1 MENHM
6 GRNDNAMKRQ
16 PPSLN
21 LLNSSDGVNSSSTTR
36 MTNFP
41 FQQSSIYHLLQT
53 PPSPSPNTYK
63 MPSINQRGFEPMCVS
78 AGLPPTATPTSATDK
93 CHNIRLGSRRSSV
106 ASTAMIQEVSLPQ
119 PFTNDTFSSNGQPT
133 YPQCLPSPH
142 RSLVASSSYS
152 FHDCAQKAAVD
163 NFYHRNPNEVTNK
176 RFRPFVSTENQ
187 ENIEQVTKFAKL
199 ENGGKGR
206 RHQDH
211 EQLSLQL
218 PWTRQQQQHPQRPH
232 LQRTSHS
239 GSLMG
244 KTISPTSYTTTNPDG
259 PVLLHKF
266 PTVGSSQF
274 VAETNQSYIPNH
286 TPNDLGVKF
295 ETNMDRSNSCDVASN
310 SSTIRRNTQGA
321 MAKTIAERHIDKPI
335 SEYAIIVR
343 QAELA
348 VLNMDSQTHSKT
360 SVQIAEQNRERERQ
374 VYAFLWLMKNCVS
387 QPDSYVPRGR
397 IFAQYA
403 ASCAHNTLKP
413 LSQASLGKLIRAVFP
428 DLTTRRLGMRGQ
440 SRYHYCGLK
449 LAPDDSLSKQA
460 TIPISDGVRAP
471 PSATSIR
478 KADSSPLPHS
488 KHNSSLSSSSTTH
501 VDNAIGY
508 DSAGAG
514 TADFLSGAATPAI
527 AKLEPSPVSLE
538 QFSNDYEM
546 VFMEDLFEKVFA
558 NDVPIPSDYSLK
570 FPPIPKENLPPG
582 TDEDIVSALESLYHV
597 HCSTIFE
604 HIRFMKF
611 DQLPHC
617 LLLFGSGS
625 ISPQMYNLF
634 MSPELYDWVFECD
647 LITHVSLIKYLSRMV
662 SDYENISSAVILK
675 MDNFSKEYNE
685 LVSKAIIDLPVP
697 MVTKKKEIA
706 GNFSRL
712 MRKLVKYLKFT
723 KEISKIL
730 PNFKNMRQD
739 WDSYVNLDDVLD
751 FVNRDGY
758 EKVIEIIKTFMT
770 INVPAFLDELAAG
783 HLRLDIYVKGY
794 CELLSSVRDMPA
806 YKIMDGIAMFS
817 RAFMTDI
824 TLVLQQKGFPWYFLD
839 MLSSLLVG
847 YCFEINRFI
856 C

>member
-1 MENHM
+1 MNIENQI
-6 GRNDNAMKRQ
+6 GRNNNAMKRQ

-21 LLNSSDGVNSSSTTR
+21 LLNSSDGVNASSTTK

-41 FQQSSIYHLLQT
+41 LQQSSIYHLLQT
-53 PPSPSPNTYK
+53 PPSPSPNGYK
-63 MPSINQRGFEPMCVS
+63 VSSIQRGFEPMCVS
-78 AGLPPTATPTSATDK
+78 AAAIPPATATPTSATEK
-93 CHNIRLGSRRSSV
+93 CHNIRLGSRRSSA
-106 ASTAMIQEVSLPQ
+106 ASGTAMFHEVSLPH
-119 PFTNDTFSSNGQPT
+119 PFTNDSFTSSGQT
-133 YPQCLPSPH
+133 IYPQCLPSPH
-142 RSLVASSSYS
+142 RNFAASSSYS
-152 FHDCAQKAAVD
+152 FHDSAQKAAVD
-163 NFYHRNPNEVTNK
+163 NFYHKNLNELQNK
-176 RFRPFVSTENQ
+176 RFCSFVSPGNQ
-187 ENIEQVTKFAKL
+187 ETFDQVRKFSKVG
-199 ENGGKGR
+199 NGEKGGR
-206 RHQDH
+206 YQDQ
-211 EQLSLQL
+211 EQLPPQL
-218 PWTRQQQQHPQRPH
+218 PWTRQRPH
-232 LQRTSHS
+232 LQPASHS

-244 KTISPTSYTTTNPDG
+244 KTISPSPYTTTTNPDG
-259 PVLLHKF
+259 PALLHKF
-266 PTVGSSQF
+266 PTVGSSQVF
-274 VAETNQSYIPNH
+274 AESTQNSIPN
-286 TPNDLGVKF
+286 DVGVKF
-295 ETNMDRSNSCDVASN
+295 ETNMDRSNSCDVSSN
-310 SSTIRRNTQGA
+310 SSTIRRNTQEA

-335 SEYAIIVR
+335 SEYATIVR

-360 SVQIAEQNRERERQ
+360 SMQIAEQNRERERQ

-449 LAPDDSLSKQA
+449 LAPDESLSKQS
-460 TIPISDGVRAP
+460 TITISDPVRAP
-471 PSATSIR
+471 PSATSLR
-478 KADSSPLPHS
+478 KSDSSPLPRS
-488 KHNSSLSSSSTTH
+488 QPTSSLPSSSAAP
-501 VDNAIGY
+501 VDGAISY
-508 DSAGAG
+508 NSVGAE
-514 TADFLSGAATPAI
+514 TVDFLSRAATPSMT
-527 AKLEPSPVSLE
+527 KLEPSPVALE
-538 QFSNDYEM
+538 QFSSDNEM
-546 VFMEDLFEKVFA
+546 VFMDDLFQKVFA
-558 NDVPIPSDYSLK
+558 NDVPAPSDYNLK
-570 FPPIPKENLPPG
+570 FPPIPKDKLPPG
-582 TDEDIVSALESLYHV
+582 TDEDIVSALESLYNV

-647 LITHVSLIKYLSRMV
+647 LITHVSLIKSLSRMV
-662 SDYENISSAVILK
+662 TDYENVSTAVIAK
-675 MDNFSKEYNE
+675 MEKFSKEYNE

-697 MVTKKKEIA
+697 MVIKKKEIA
-706 GNFSRL
+706 ANFSRL
-712 MRKLVKYLKFT
+712 VRKLVKYLKFT

-751 FVNRDGY
+751 FVNTDGY

-770 INVPAFLDELAAG
+770 VHVPAFLDELAAG
-783 HLRLDIYVKGY
+783 HVRLDIYVKGY

-817 RAFMTDI
+817 RAFMSDI
-824 TLVLQQKGFPWYFLD
+824 SLVLQQKGFPWYFLD
-839 MLSSLLVG
+839 MLSSLLLG
-847 YCFEINRFI
+847 YCFEVNRFI
-856 C
+856 R